1 MPRETKGIGDIGLP
15 GMGHMAGQECY
26 CSASMQHE
34 HLSAMDKGWLNDGWR
49 IAHQQNEAANE
60 AIEIV
65 I

>member
-1 MPRETKGIGDIGLP
+1 
-15 GMGHMAGQECY
+15 MAGQECY
-26 CSASMQHE
+26 SSASMQHE
-34 HLSAMDKGWLNDGWR
+34 HPSAMDKGWLNDGWR